1 MIVDF
6 YRTRWNN
13 FVVFPTISEAERIIL
28 ENIDKQYKCIARD
41 ENNFNFTK
49 EGVV

>member
-13 FVVFPTISEAERIIL
+13 FVVFPTISEAEKNKL
-28 ENIDKQYKCIARD
+28 ENIDKQYKCITRD
-41 ENNFNFTK
+41 
-49 EGVV
+49 